1 MIIKKGDV
9 LKKIPLLLDKPLNS
23 SEADQFGHEHYAD
36 ILYDLITNKD
46 LTMPYNIGLL
56 GKWGVGKSSIKEMC
70 KKKLGE
76 KSKNIH
82 CIDFNA
88 WKYGGDCIKKA
99 LLKTIY
105 KDIGGRDEEIKD
117 TFSRQITKHILALN
131 NLKEISKNWFYILLN
146 YLQIILC
153 VYGLFFFYE
162 KSIPYLK
169 DFGQVF
175 ASISFATLAGI
186 LIKELLNKNN
196 LLTPIFQNITKV
208 DLPETTAEVYE
219 EFLIKKLKKYKK
231 KNKQIDKIVVFV
243 DDIDRLPTAKEMVDG
258 INAIRSFMDIKIE
271 SKIGFVFVVS
281 CCENKISDA
290 LITINA
296 LESNN
301 IEDFSNQT
309 EAKRFLDKIFHFRID
324 IPPFPYRDMIDYS
337 KKILKAQIPNFEDF
351 EIQLINSGTDLENLL
366 CRLIYPNVQ
375 NPRQAIQILNTFFQS
390 WNIAIRRESL
400 EMTGKAGGLAK
411 GIITKHP
418 LTLAV
423 LAVIKVDFSYFYKEL
438 LLEPKLL
445 SYVLEVLR
453 TGKPPKFYIDPKI
466 KNNFFDFKDNTVKLA
481 PRFYDLNQYLNLINN
496 KFELPISLKPFL
508 LLNQNSLSRKY
519 GEQAYDIEE
528 ALIHN
533 SYEKLFNILDLKT
546 NKLSV
551 ENAQLIKSVYESLSY
566 DLHKENAFSVI
577 VKLIPFINNDTRFLI
592 DSFADTLYKHDKY
605 RKTLSIEDYQKLLH
619 AVSKSKIKKVIAS
632 LNKTYRVKYS
642 YDTSSEV
649 DKQRMTLF
657 KDASNVLL
665 EFYNNNHDFVDNN
678 FCSWVIAPIFAN
690 ENVEN
695 GEDFDFGFEY
705 TYYAFQN
712 YEFIYQYKSKEY
724 IDTII
729 KEFQKDKSFITE
741 ENETKVIQ
749 TFEKA
754 LDYILINQ
762 NEKFNDVFDNIIG
775 EENTKLYSYT
785 IDYTKKNISNFTDS
799 NINNYV
805 IQLDIAIENKLN
817 NDIKTEFD
825 VKEQLENF
833 RDLLSVYYQKI
844 EIDNYQYIDELCEA
858 IVPNK
863 NYTTQIIEIINIL
876 RNNNYGNISKIDTL
890 IINQLFQFE
899 PDSENLKLFLNYIF
913 NNYNNLSNENKISF
927 ANNYAD
933 FIMDINASSL
943 EESTLDEFKQYIS
956 MNLAEKNKQVASIY
970 LDKLFEFTNDYL
982 IPNKENEYFEQ
993 LLCLLPILSLGNI
1006 DKVKDFIILILDNVN
1021 FAFDYSDK
1029 IGELVLSCG
1038 ENIWNND
1045 NRIDESFNQI
1055 TTEDVNDKK
1064 IDCAINLYNTI
1075 TRIQKHENLNN
1086 LYQLILKSENIELK
1100 EKQSWL
1106 EQLPKE
1112 KIYTKDELLELIAS
1126 RNTETKNYEIVRN
1139 LIERF
1144 IDIYTFEERKY
1155 ILSKLLFNDGFT
1167 ELFKV
1172 VVNVVHKIRGSYT
1185 ELNEIIDENSRNNN
1199 INKLLTKRTLITDM
1213 LLGENRKEPSKILLF
1228 NTKIIE
1234 ESVMENKQEV
1244 ITQMLQWSYDLYND
1258 IMKYTEIRGFSDN
1271 LKETINKIFDGK
1283 TFGKIRFRNK

>member
-1 MIIKKGDV
+1 M

-23 SEADQFGHEHYAD
+23 PDADQFGHEHYAD
-36 ILYDLITNKD
+36 ILYDLITNND
-46 LTMPYNIGLL
+46 LKMPYNIGLL
-56 GKWGVGKSSIKEMC
+56 GKWGVGKSSIKGIC

-76 KSKNIH
+76 NSKNVY

-88 WKYGGDCIKKA
+88 WKYGGCGIKKA
-99 LLKTIY
+99 LLREIY
-105 KDIGGRDEEIKD
+105 LKINGTDEAIKD
-117 TFSRQITKHILALN
+117 QFSRHITKQVMELCDNQELR
-131 NLKEISKNWFYILLN
+131 KNIWN
-146 YLQIILC
+146 VACNWLQIIIYNLILC
-153 VYGLFFFYE
+153 LMWKFFLPNLELWGQIF
-162 KSIPYLK
+162 STIPLAAVLAIVTKYLL
-169 DFGQVF
+169 D
-175 ASISFATLAGI
+175 
-186 LIKELLNKNN
+186 KNN
-196 LLTPIFQNITKV
+196 MLVPVFQNITKMDV
-208 DLPETTAEVYE
+208 PDTTAEIYE
-219 EFLIKKLKKYKK
+219 EFLKKQLKKYKES
-231 KNKQIDKIVVFV
+231 NKLIDKIVVFV
-243 DDIDRLPTAKEMVDG
+243 DDIDRLPSAQEMVDG
-258 INAIRSFMDIKIE
+258 INAIRAFMDFDIE
-271 SKIGFVFVVS
+271 DKDNIGFVFVVS
-281 CCENKISDA
+281 CCEYKISDA
-290 LITINA
+290 LMSIKITDDMDI
-296 LESNN
+296 ESC
-301 IEDFSNQT
+301 EQQV

-337 KKILKAQIPNFEDF
+337 KKILETQIPDFEDF
-351 EIQLINSGTDLENLL
+351 ETQLINSGTDLENLL

-390 WNIAIRRESL
+390 WNIAIRRESA
-400 EMTGKAGGLAK
+400 EMANKAGGLAE
-411 GIITKHP
+411 GIVTKHP
-418 LTLAV
+418 LTLAI
-423 LAVIKVDFSYFYKEL
+423 LAVLKVDFPYFYKGL
-438 LLEPKLL
+438 LIEPKLL

-453 TGKPPKFYIDPKI
+453 TGVLPKLYIDSKI
-466 KNNFFDFKDNTVKLA
+466 KDKFICVSDNNAIELK
-481 PRFYDLNQYLNLINN
+481 PCFYDLNQYLNLINN
-496 KFELPISLKPFL
+496 KFELPTSLKPFL

-642 YDTSSEV
+642 YDTSSEA

-775 EENTKLYSYT
+775 EENTKLYSYI

-833 RDLLSVYYQKI
+833 RDLLNVYYQKI

-863 NYTTQIIEIINIL
+863 NYTVQIIEIINIL
-876 RNNNYGNISKIDTL
+876 RNNNYDNISKIDTL
-890 IINQLFQFE
+890 IVNQLFQFE
-899 PDSENLKLFLNYIF
+899 PESENLKLFLNYLF

-933 FIMDINASSL
+933 FVMDTNVSSL
-943 EESTLDEFKQYIS
+943 EESTLNEFKQYIDAI
-956 MNLAEKNKQVASIY
+956 LAEKNEQVASIY
-970 LDKLFEFTNDYL
+970 LDKFFEFTSDYL
-982 IPNKENEYFEQ
+982 IPNEEKEYFEQ
-993 LLCLLPILSLGNI
+993 LLCLLPILSLGNT
-1006 DKVKDFIILILDNVN
+1006 DKVKDFIILILENVD
-1021 FAFDYSDK
+1021 FSHEYSDK
-1029 IGELVLSCG
+1029 IGQLALACG

-1055 TTEDVNDKK
+1055 TTDDVNDKK
-1064 IDCAINLYNTI
+1064 LDCAINLYNTI
-1075 TRIQKHENLNN
+1075 VRIQTPENLNN
-1086 LYQLILKSENIELK
+1086 LYKLILKLENIELK
-1100 EKQSWL
+1100 EKRRWL

-1112 KIYTKDELLELIAS
+1112 KIYTTDEFIELITS
-1126 RNTETKNYEIVRN
+1126 NDSEVRDYESLRN
-1139 LIERF
+1139 LNERLL
-1144 IDIYTFEERKY
+1144 DVYTLEERKY
-1155 ILSKLLFNDGFT
+1155 ILSKLLFNDSFA

-1172 VVNVVHKIRGSYT
+1172 VIDVNYKITGKYS
-1185 ELNEIIDENSRNNN
+1185 ELSEIIDENSRNNN
-1199 INKLLTKRTLITDM
+1199 INQLLTKRTLITDM
-1213 LLGENRKEPSKILLF
+1213 LLGENRKEPSKILLL

-1234 ESVMENKQEV
+1234 ESNIENKQEI

-1258 IMKYTEIRGFSDN
+1258 IMRDIEIRGFSDS
-1271 LKETINKIFDGK
+1271 LKEIINKIFAGK
-1283 TFGKIRFRNK
+1283 TFGKIRFRNKQ